1 MASYVQDGD
10 VIEYTPSAALSAGQP
25 VLIGPSLLTIAT
37 QPIAAN
43 AAGSVATEGVWDIAK
58 GTGNGT
64 AISAGSLLYWDN
76 GNSVVTTSSNGT
88 VRCGV
93 AIAPAA
99 NAAASV
105 TMLLNFNG

>member
-1 MASYVQDGD
+1 MASYLQKGD
-10 VIEYTPSAALSAGQP
+10 VIEHAPSAAVSAGQP
-25 VLIGPSLLTIAT
+25 VLVGSSLLTIAT

-43 AAGSVATEGVWDIAK
+43 AAGSVSTVGVWDIAK

-64 AISAGSLLYWDN
+64 AISAGTVLYWDN
-76 GNSVVTTSSNGT
+76 ANAVVTSSSNGT

-93 AIAPAA
+93 AVSSAA

-105 TMLLNFNG
+105 ALKLNG